1 MSENRYYIYTKPLAA
16 SQNRILKFMKRI
28 LIIITL
34 TLSLK
39 MTYSQNMDNKKI
51 DSEIK
56 NLTQEL
62 INNGTKY
69 DLEYLENIYDDDLK
83 FVRIDKENNI
93 QVLTKKDNIDFFT
106 ELKNSGAEPLNNY
119 AEFHY
124 ADNDGENG
132 FIVLTRKMKQME
144 KEQEF
149 LFNNYWRKING
160 KWKIIRETV
169 FVK

>member
-1 MSENRYYIYTKPLAA
+1 
-16 SQNRILKFMKRI
+16 MKRMV
-28 LIIITL
+28 IIITL
-34 TLSLK
+34 ILATN
-39 MTYSQNMDNKKI
+39 MTYTQNVKNKKI

-62 INNGTKY
+62 IDNGTKY
-69 DLEYLENIYDDDLK
+69 NLEFLDSIYHEELI
-83 FVRIDKENNI
+83 FIRIDKENNV
-93 QVLTKKDNIDFFT
+93 QVLTKKDNMDFFT
-106 ELKNSGAEPLNNY
+106 ELKNAGAPPLNNY

-124 ADNDGENG
+124 ADNDGESG

-149 LFNNYWRKING
+149 LFNIYWRKTNG